1 MRKWM
6 VFLLIATVVG
16 LSACSTGGSTT
27 VSDDLVLV
35 EGGSFK
41 SSKTSYSGKDI
52 TLSDFYIGKYEV
64 TQKQWADVMGDNPS
78 GFKGEDRPVERVSW
92 YDAIEYCNARSMKEN
107 LKPYYTID
115 KETMDTNNKNEN
127 DNVKWTVTINE
138 DANGYR
144 LPTAEEWEYAASGG
158 QKSENF
164 TYSGS
169 NNPDEVAWYWM
180 NAGEKPLTGDWN
192 WPAIENNRNQT
203 KPVGQQKANELG
215 IYDMSGNVREWC
227 WDWHSHPETPD
238 NTWRV
243 SKGGGWVSSVNTE
256 EISYPGKFDANG
268 LGPDQGLR
276 VVRSK

>member
-1 MRKWM
+1 MRKW
-6 VFLLIATVVG
+6 FILLLIAAVAG
-16 LSACSTGGSTT
+16 LSACSTSSNTT

-35 EGGSFK
+35 EGGKFKTSK
-41 SSKTSYSGKDI
+41 SSYTDKDI

-64 TQKQWADVMGDNPS
+64 TQKQWMEVMGDNPS
-78 GFKGEDRPVERVSW
+78 GFKGEERPVERVTW
-92 YDAIEYCNARSMKEN
+92 YDAIEYCNARSVKED
-107 LKPYYTID
+107 LKPYYTVD
-115 KETMDTNNKNEN
+115 KETMDPENKNGN
-127 DNVKWTVTINE
+127 DNIKWTVTINE
-138 DANGYR
+138 EANGYR
-144 LPTAEEWEYAASGG
+144 LPTAAEWEYAASGG
-158 QKSENF
+158 QKSQNY

-227 WDWHSHPETPD
+227 WEWHSHPETPD

-243 SKGGGWVSSVNTE
+243 SKGGGWVSSVNTA

-276 VVRSK
+276 VVRNK

>member
-6 VFLLIATVVG
+6 VLLLITAVIG
-16 LSACSTGGSTT
+16 LSACSTGSNAA

-35 EGGSFK
+35 EGGRFK
-41 SSKTSYSGKDI
+41 SSKTSYSGQDI

-64 TQKQWADVMGDNPS
+64 TQKQWFDVMGDNPA
-78 GFKGEDRPVERVSW
+78 GFKGEERPVERVTW
-92 YDAIEYCNARSMKEN
+92 YDAIEYCNARSLKEN

-115 KETMDTNNKNEN
+115 KETTDMNNKNEN

-144 LPTAEEWEYAASGG
+144 LPTAAEWEYAASGG
-158 QKSENF
+158 QKSQNF

-169 NNPDEVAWYWM
+169 NNPDEAAWYWM

-227 WDWHSHPETPD
+227 WEWHSHPETPD

-243 SKGGGWVSSVNTE
+243 SKGGGWVSSVNTA

>member
-1 MRKWM
+1 MRKWLI
-6 VFLLIATVVG
+6 FLLIAAAAG
-16 LSACSTGGSTT
+16 LSACSTSSNTT

-35 EGGSFK
+35 QGGAFKTSK
-41 SSKTSYSGKDI
+41 SSFTDKDI

-64 TQKQWADVMGDNPS
+64 TQKQWMEVMEDNPS
-78 GFKGEDRPVERVSW
+78 GFKGEERPVERVTW
-92 YDAIEYCNARSMKEN
+92 YDAIEYCNARSVKEN
-107 LKPYYTID
+107 LKPYYSID
-115 KETMDTNNKNEN
+115 KETTDPDNKNGN
-127 DNVKWTVTINE
+127 DNIKWTVTINE
-138 DANGYR
+138 GANGYR
-144 LPTAEEWEYAASGG
+144 LPTAAEWEYAASGG
-158 QKSENF
+158 QKSQNF

-243 SKGGGWVSSVNTE
+243 SKGGGWVSSVNTA

>member
-1 MRKWM
+1 
-6 VFLLIATVVG
+6 
-16 LSACSTGGSTT
+16 

-35 EGGSFK
+35 EGGAFK

-52 TLSDFYIGKYEV
+52 TVSDFYIGKSEV

-115 KETMDTNNKNEN
+115 KETMDTKNKNEN

-203 KPVGQQKANELG
+203 KPVGQQKPNELG